1 MTERRWSTWLIP
13 DHRYRHQYKSIISE
27 YSKKY
32 LTKRFDPH
40 VTLFGRLSIDPKSTF
55 NFFHKLVSGQDHIEL
70 GIMGVARGKPPWMS
84 FYIELEK
91 NSVLKRFQNKIDR
104 FFAIHRGYEFTPH
117 LSLAYGYLDINNK
130 IAKKISL
137 DEKIG
142 FSSVALVYTSDN
154 IDEWKLIKKFNL
166 KSE

>member
-1 MTERRWSTWLIP
+1 
-13 DHRYRHQYKSIISE
+13 
-27 YSKKY
+27 
-32 LTKRFDPH
+32 
-40 VTLFGRLSIDPKSTF
+40 
-55 NFFHKLVSGQDHIEL
+55 
-70 GIMGVARGKPPWMS
+70 MGVATGKPPWMS
-84 FYIELEK
+84 FYIALEK
-91 NSVLKRFQNKIDR
+91 NSVLKRFQNKIDS

-137 DEKIG
+137 YEKIG

-154 IDEWKLIKKFNL
+154 IDQWKLIKKFNL

>member
-13 DHRYRHQYKSIISE
+13 DHRYRSQYKSIISE

-32 LTKRFDPH
+32 STKAFDPH

-55 NFFHKLVSGQDHIEL
+55 NFFQELVSDQKSFEL
-70 GIMGVARGKPPWMS
+70 GIVGLATGKPPWMS
-84 FYIELEK
+84 FYIALEK
-91 NSVLKRFQNKIDR
+91 NSVIKRFQNKIDR
-104 FFAIHRGYEFTPH
+104 FFAIYRDYEFTPH
-117 LSLAYGYLDINNK
+117 LSLAYGSIDIDSNNLE
-130 IAKKISL
+130 KISL

-166 KSE
+166 KSK